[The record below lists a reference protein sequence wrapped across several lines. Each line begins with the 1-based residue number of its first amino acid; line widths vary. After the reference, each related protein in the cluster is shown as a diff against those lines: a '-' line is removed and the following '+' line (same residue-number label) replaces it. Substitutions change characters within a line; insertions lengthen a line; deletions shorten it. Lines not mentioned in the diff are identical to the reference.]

1 VTNLIYFDVGPVTA
15 EEMISKL
22 ATSGVLM
29 IATAPNTIRA
39 VTSLEVD
46 SEDIDKA
53 ISVIRDTAS
62 GF

>member
-1 VTNLIYFDVGPVTA
+1 
-15 EEMISKL
+15 MI
-22 ATSGVLM
+22 V
-29 IATAPNTIRA
+29 TAPNTIRA